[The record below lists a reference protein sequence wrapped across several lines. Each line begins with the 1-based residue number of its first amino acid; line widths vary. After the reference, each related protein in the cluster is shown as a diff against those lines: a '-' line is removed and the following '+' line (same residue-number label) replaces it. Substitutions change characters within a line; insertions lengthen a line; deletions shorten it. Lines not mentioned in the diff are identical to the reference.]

1 MRFLYFLPIGLFS
14 IFCWSTDSVS
24 PFDLEEMPLKRQ
36 KIDSDK
42 DNQKDEN
49 QIKNIQE
56 DAKQMKTKESFSLD
70 SDRYGKLNSNVMAHY
85 NKKCAEYQK
94 KGNYMKAAEYSIKA
108 IWGGD
113 TDELTYVEN
122 HYADQLGENED
133 LLDRFQKKDKAY
145 FESLVPYLA
154 EELKKENKNR

>member
-113 TDELTYVEN
+113 TDELTDLM
-122 HYADQLGENED
+122 HLIGEKEPFY
-133 LLDRFQKKDKAY
+133 RFQKKDKAY